1 MILSILEKGLCT
13 VLDFLSTLDEYQMID
28 GIHLVLETKYG
39 DYLYCTGA
47 LLSQIPKCCILKL

>member
-13 VLDFLSTLDEYQMID
+13 VLDFLSTLDEYQMRWNTP
-28 GIHLVLETKYG
+28 VLETKYG

>member
-13 VLDFLSTLDEYQMID
+13 VLDLSTLDEYQMID
-28 GIHLVLETKYG
+28 GIHLVLETKYD